1 MITNNVPVENR
12 GHTLPVGGGPS
23 DIAVKPRK
31 KRSQMHDVWR
41 RFRKSKTA
49 MLGLFLLIML
59 IILALSA
66 DIIAPAQGRNPG
78 YDIQDL
84 TNTMQFPS
92 WEHPM
97 GTDNL
102 GRDIFSRIAH
112 GARVSLQVGL
122 MVVTISAILGVA
134 MGAVAGYY
142 SGLVD
147 NILMRIADIILA
159 VPNIL
164 MAIAIVAALGPSLRN
179 AMIAVGIGAIP
190 SYARVVRA
198 SVISLREQEFIEAAH
213 AVGASNFRIITKHL
227 LPNCMAPVIVN
238 ATMGMAGAILAVSA
252 LSFIGIGIQ
261 PPVPEWGA
269 MLSEG
274 RRFIRDFWPM
284 VMFPGLAIAIV
295 IFALNMMGDGLRDAL
310 DPRLK
315 K

>member
-1 MITNNVPVENR
+1 
-12 GHTLPVGGGPS
+12 
-23 DIAVKPRK
+23 
-31 KRSQMHDVWR
+31 
-41 RFRKSKTA
+41 
-49 MLGLFLLIML
+49 MLGLFLILML
-59 IILALSA
+59 VVLALSA
-66 DIIAPAQGRNPG
+66 DIIAPAEGRNPG

-84 TNTMQFPS
+84 RNTMQFPS

-102 GRDIFSRIAH
+102 GRDIFARIAH
-112 GARVSLQVGL
+112 GARISLQVAFL
-122 MVVTISAILGVA
+122 VVTASAIIGVA
-134 MGAVAGYY
+134 LGAVAGYY
-142 SGLVD
+142 SGISD
-147 NILMRIADIILA
+147 NIIMRLCDIVLA

-164 MAIAIVAALGPSLRN
+164 MAISIVAALGPSLNN

-227 LPNCMAPVIVN
+227 LPNCMAPIIVN
-238 ATMGMAGAILAVSA
+238 ATMGVAGAILAVAA
-252 LSFIGIGIQ
+252 LSFLGIGTQ
-261 PPVPEWGA
+261 PPTPEWGA
-269 MLSEG
+269 MLSDG

-284 VMFPGLAIAIV
+284 VMFPGLMIAIAV
-295 IFALNMMGDGLRDAL
+295 FALNMMGDGLRDAL

>member
-1 MITNNVPVENR
+1 MITNNTAVDEKA
-12 GHTLPVGGGPS
+12 VGGGPS
-23 DIAVKPRK
+23 EATAKPRK

-41 RFRKSKTA
+41 RFKKSHTS
-49 MLGLFLLIML
+49 MLGLFLILML
-59 IILALSA
+59 VVLALSA
-66 DIIAPAQGRNPG
+66 DIIAPAEGRSPG
-78 YDIQDL
+78 YDIQNL
-84 TNTMQFPS
+84 RNTMQFPS

-102 GRDIFSRIAH
+102 GRDIFARIAH
-112 GARVSLQVGL
+112 GARISLQVAFL
-122 MVVTISAILGVA
+122 VVTASAIIGVA
-134 MGAVAGYY
+134 LGAIAGYY
-142 SGLVD
+142 SGISD
-147 NILMRIADIILA
+147 NIIMRICDIVLA

-164 MAIAIVAALGPSLRN
+164 MAISIVAALGPSLNN

-227 LPNCMAPVIVN
+227 LPNCMAPIIVN
-238 ATMGMAGAILAVSA
+238 ATMGVAGAILAVAA
-252 LSFIGIGIQ
+252 LSFLGIGTQ
-261 PPVPEWGA
+261 PPTPEWGA
-269 MLSEG
+269 MLSDG

-284 VMFPGLAIAIV
+284 VMFPGLMIAIAV
-295 IFALNMMGDGLRDAL
+295 FALNMMGDDLRDAL

>member
-1 MITNNVPVENR
+1 MITNNTAVDEK
-12 GHTLPVGGGPS
+12 PVGGGPS
-23 DIAVKPRK
+23 EATAKPRK

-41 RFRKSKTA
+41 RFKRSHTS
-49 MLGLFLLIML
+49 MLGLFLILML
-59 IILALSA
+59 VVLALSA
-66 DIIAPAQGRNPG
+66 DIIAPAEGRNPG

-84 TNTMQFPS
+84 RNTMQFPS

-102 GRDIFSRIAH
+102 GRDIFARIAH
-112 GARVSLQVGL
+112 GARISLQVAFL
-122 MVVTISAILGVA
+122 VVTASAIIGVA
-134 MGAVAGYY
+134 LGAVAGYY
-142 SGLVD
+142 SGISD
-147 NILMRIADIILA
+147 NIIMRLCDIVLA

-164 MAIAIVAALGPSLRN
+164 MAISIVAALGPSLNN

-227 LPNCMAPVIVN
+227 LPNCMAPIIVN
-238 ATMGMAGAILAVSA
+238 ATMGVAGAILAVAA
-252 LSFIGIGIQ
+252 LSFLGIGTQ
-261 PPVPEWGA
+261 PPTPEWGA
-269 MLSEG
+269 MLSDG

-284 VMFPGLAIAIV
+284 VMFPGLMIAIAV
-295 IFALNMMGDGLRDAL
+295 FALNMMGDGLRDAL